1 MPFQRPAGPD
11 EIGTADR
18 IRSSNRQYERIK
30 RHASPRSHPQAAVAS
45 RIGDIRRQGFSR
57 REICARAEVNVA
69 SVNYHFGSKEALYSE
84 VLGFAYREAS
94 ERYPYTKAGDKS
106 LPPEVRLRHF
116 IGNLLGRMLDD
127 TYLGRH
133 GKLLAR
139 ELADPTPTGA
149 LDQVIETTMKPHC
162 ELLDGIVAELVGPG
176 YSEADMHRLGLSV
189 VGQCLM
195 YYHSRSLIDRVYP
208 EIIATPE
215 DIERTAEH
223 IARFSIAALKHLHL
237 EKPAPDRAG

>member
-1 MPFQRPAGPD
+1 MKSGRPTESVA
-11 EIGTADR
+11 R
-18 IRSSNRQYERIK
+18 IASMNASNDTPRHDPTRK
-30 RHASPRSHPQAAVAS
+30 RLLQAALEIFA
-45 RIGDIRRQGFSR
+45 DKGFR
-57 REICARAEVNVA
+57 DATVREICARAEVNVA

-237 EKPAPDRAG
+237 EQPAPDRAG

>member
-1 MPFQRPAGPD
+1 MNAFHDTPRHDP
-11 EIGTADR
+11 TR
-18 IRSSNRQYERIK
+18 K
-30 RHASPRSHPQAAVAS
+30 RLLQAALEIFA
-45 RIGDIRRQGFSR
+45 DKGFR
-57 REICARAEVNVA
+57 DATVREICAKAEVNAA

-94 ERYPYTKAGDKS
+94 ERYPYTLAADTS
-106 LPPEVRLRHF
+106 LPPEIRLRHF
-116 IGNLLGRMLDD
+116 IGNLLARMLDD

-139 ELADPTPTGA
+139 EIADPTPTTA

-162 ELLDGIVAELVGPG
+162 DLLHGIIAELVGPG
-176 YSEADMHRLGLSV
+176 HGEADMHRLSLSI

-195 YYHSRSLIDRVYP
+195 YHHSRSLIDRVYP

-215 DIERTAEH
+215 EIERTAEH
-223 IARFSIAALKHLHL
+223 IVRFSVAALKHLHL
-237 EKPAPDRAG
+237 QKPAPDKGS

>member
-1 MPFQRPAGPD
+1 MKSGRPTESVA
-11 EIGTADR
+11 R
-18 IRSSNRQYERIK
+18 IASMNASNDTPRHDPTRK
-30 RHASPRSHPQAAVAS
+30 RLLQAALEIFA
-45 RIGDIRRQGFSR
+45 DKGFR
-57 REICARAEVNVA
+57 DATVREICARAEVNVA

-106 LPPEVRLRHF
+106 LAPEVRLRHF

-237 EKPAPDRAG
+237 EQPAPDRAG

>member
-1 MPFQRPAGPD
+1 MKSGRPTESVA
-11 EIGTADR
+11 R
-18 IRSSNRQYERIK
+18 IASMNASNDTPRHDPTRK
-30 RHASPRSHPQAAVAS
+30 RLLQAALEIFA
-45 RIGDIRRQGFSR
+45 DKGFR
-57 REICARAEVNVA
+57 DATVREICARAEVNVA

>member
-1 MPFQRPAGPD
+1 MKSERPTESVA
-11 EIGTADR
+11 R
-18 IRSSNRQYERIK
+18 IASMNASNDTPRHDPTRK
-30 RHASPRSHPQAAVAS
+30 RLLQAALEIFA
-45 RIGDIRRQGFSR
+45 DKGFR
-57 REICARAEVNVA
+57 DATVREICARAEVNVA

-237 EKPAPDRAG
+237 EKPAPHRAG